1 MHASAWGLGPGAW
14 GLGRRLSQT
23 QGSTP
28 EEPADI
34 SDKQA
39 SVNGSEQQN
48 RVSPAQTRTASPS
61 SVVSNAAP
69 EGSVDVE
76 RYSEEGYL
84 FTWGKWRMTRE
95 FQYGRRGNHGPKPRA
110 RLNVRG
116 ANADVCPADL
126 LLYRYDSQMNQLN

>member
-1 MHASAWGLGPGAW
+1 MHASAW
-14 GLGRRLSQT
+14 GLGRRLSQVT
-23 QGSTP
+23 QDSTP

-69 EGSVDVE
+69 EDDSNLGPVDV
-76 RYSEEGYL
+76 
-84 FTWGKWRMTRE
+84 
-95 FQYGRRGNHGPKPRA
+95 
-110 RLNVRG
+110 
-116 ANADVCPADL
+116 
-126 LLYRYDSQMNQLN
+126 